1 MPRAPPAPPA
11 PPRTASPRDVDRLLP
26 LPIPSPPHPRLSSP
40 FTAPLVATS
49 REAEDGRVRHSR
61 ADLRRQDSPDPRDAR
76 SGDAPV
82 AGRRPGRPTTEIA
95 TPCTIILPQ
104 LILPRCVL
112 PGRAR
117 ARRSTRATRPSS
129 RRCTCHPL
137 CSSTSTSDTRVF
149 LCPPH
154 ATRGNRVPVSLDDF
168 YFLLRITNLHSFM
181 MSNYC
186 ICGASCQ

>member
-76 SGDAPV
+76 SGASRQQGQQASLNIFIYDFLPDF
-82 AGRRPGRPTTEIA
+82 EIFG
-95 TPCTIILPQ
+95 PYSPLEKNQSIY
-104 LILPRCVL
+104 
-112 PGRAR
+112 G
-117 ARRSTRATRPSS
+117 
-129 RRCTCHPL
+129 L
-137 CSSTSTSDTRVF
+137 CST
-149 LCPPH
+149 
-154 ATRGNRVPVSLDDF
+154 G
-168 YFLLRITNLHSFM
+168 
-181 MSNYC
+181 
-186 ICGASCQ
+186 